1 LYSVKSFAVEMGYN
15 KVLNHLPG
23 SSLILF
29 LTVIGGIPASVD
41 GILTTALSVFTDVAP
56 LVEPADSSARVS
68 EAL

>member
-1 LYSVKSFAVEMGYN
+1 MGYN

-23 SSLILF
+23 SSLIL
-29 LTVIGGIPASVD
+29 VIGVISASVD